1 MNKDGTRGESRKTS
15 KKRLV
20 SKELIITLCVQ
31 CRLALFVRPQ
41 DLQILKFRHP
51 TPGGRPASGAG
62 GVRAAEGKKS
72 PERQLRERGR
82 EGENY

>member
-1 MNKDGTRGESRKTS
+1 MRGELGIRRGESRKTS
-15 KKRLV
+15 KKMLV
-20 SKELIITLCVQ
+20 SIELIITLCVQ

-62 GVRAAEGKKS
+62 GGRKEGRKEES
-72 PERQLRERGR
+72 RETIERKRKRG
-82 EGENY
+82 